1 MGSKQFTL
9 IHDTLLEQYNKAEI
23 LELGKKDESFNGGK
37 SSFKVLSKKEME
49 ERKNPFSKNYSNRK
63 SSLPKNLG
71 RSQSTMNMKNKFEK
85 EIFANSG
92 FHSMK
97 YRSIFTLDDK
107 GVYQAIQDLNMI
119 LPFKIGKKVG
129 DSLSG
134 HVPLPRDGQS
144 MNVFNNQLIIFGGD
158 RNKYPFNDLFFFKV

>member
-1 MGSKQFTL
+1 
-9 IHDTLLEQYNKAEI
+9 
-23 LELGKKDESFNGGK
+23 
-37 SSFKVLSKKEME
+37 ME

-71 RSQSTMNMKNKFEK
+71 RTQSTMNMKNKFEK

-97 YRSIFTLDDK
+97 YSSIFTLDDK

-119 LPFKIGKKVG
+119 LPFKI
-129 DSLSG
+129 
-134 HVPLPRDGQS
+134 
-144 MNVFNNQLIIFGGD
+144 
-158 RNKYPFNDLFFFKV
+158 

>member
-1 MGSKQFTL
+1 MYRLTVNIEQEYKILYVHL
-9 IHDTLLEQYNKAEI
+9 INH
-23 LELGKKDESFNGGK
+23 LEL
-37 SSFKVLSKKEME
+37 
-49 ERKNPFSKNYSNRK
+49 ERI
-63 SSLPKNLG
+63 
-71 RSQSTMNMKNKFEK
+71 NKFEK

-97 YRSIFTLDDK
+97 YSSIFTLDDK
-107 GVYQAIQDLNMI
+107 GVYQTIQDLNMI